1 MHEYLW
7 LCNTHYQATQAKSP
21 IALNSFPHKRKPK
34 ALFLQMG
41 LPWRSPLTP
50 WAPYCSGRWPS
61 FATPNHRNGALPMP
75 YQNISA
81 DLSTA
86 DLNEIK
92 AALAT
97 IQQKL
102 PFLVNLT
109 AEERRRLYKMGDK
122 SLAFVSNSLT
132 AAQNNPDVLPASFDT
147 AELARDYQLATVLSE
162 LRLNLRQ
169 MTEQVDDTLLAVGSE
184 AMTSS
189 LSVYDYVKA
198 AAKRQPG
205 LKAVAAQLGERFK
218 SMRQKAEKVEVMA
231 EARP

>member
-1 MHEYLW
+1 
-7 LCNTHYQATQAKSP
+7 
-21 IALNSFPHKRKPK
+21 
-34 ALFLQMG
+34 
-41 LPWRSPLTP
+41 
-50 WAPYCSGRWPS
+50 
-61 FATPNHRNGALPMP
+61 MP

-81 DLSTA
+81 DLSAA

-102 PFLVNLT
+102 PFLVHLT
-109 AEERRRLYKMGDK
+109 ADERRRLYKMGGK

-132 AAQNNPDVLPASFDT
+132 AAQNNPEILPASFDA

-218 SMRQKAEKVEVMA
+218 SMRQKTEKVDAMA

>member
-1 MHEYLW
+1 ML
-7 LCNTHYQATQAKSP
+7 A
-21 IALNSFPHKRKPK
+21 IAPFPLGTLLRW
-34 ALFLQMG
+34 
-41 LPWRSPLTP
+41 WRAAIRLITP
-50 WAPYCSGRWPS
+50 SQ
-61 FATPNHRNGALPMP
+61 GASTMP
-75 YQNISA
+75 YHNISA
-81 DLSTA
+81 DLSA
-86 DLNEIK
+86 DDLSAIK

-102 PFLVNLT
+102 PFLINLT
-109 AEERRRLYKMGDK
+109 ADERRRIYKMGDK

-132 AAQNNPDVLPASFDT
+132 AAQNNPEILPASFDT

-162 LRLNLRQ
+162 LHLNLRQ
-169 MTEQVDDTLLAVGSE
+169 ITEQVDDTLLAVGSE

-218 SMRQKAEKVEVMA
+218 SIRAKADKPEVMA
-231 EARP
+231 EAQV

>member
-1 MHEYLW
+1 
-7 LCNTHYQATQAKSP
+7 
-21 IALNSFPHKRKPK
+21 
-34 ALFLQMG
+34 MG
-41 LPWRSPLTP
+41 LTWRSPLTP
-50 WAPYCSGRWPS
+50 WAPYCDGRWPS
-61 FATPNHRNGALPMP
+61 FAVPNHRKVLYLMP

-81 DLSTA
+81 DLSTT

-97 IQQKL
+97 IQQKM

-109 AEERRRLYKMGDK
+109 TEERRRLYKMGDK

-132 AAQNNPDVLPASFDT
+132 AAQANPDILPASFDT

-169 MTEQVDDTLLAVGSE
+169 MTEKVDDTLLAVGSE

-218 SMRQKAEKVEVMA
+218 SMRQKAEKVDVMA

>member
-1 MHEYLW
+1 
-7 LCNTHYQATQAKSP
+7 
-21 IALNSFPHKRKPK
+21 
-34 ALFLQMG
+34 
-41 LPWRSPLTP
+41 
-50 WAPYCSGRWPS
+50 
-61 FATPNHRNGALPMP
+61 
-75 YQNISA
+75 
-81 DLSTA
+81 
-86 DLNEIK
+86 
-92 AALAT
+92 
-97 IQQKL
+97 
-102 PFLVNLT
+102 
-109 AEERRRLYKMGDK
+109 MGDK

-132 AAQNNPDVLPASFDT
+132 AAQANPDILPASFDA

-169 MTEQVDDTLLAVGSE
+169 MTEKVDDTLLAVGSE

-218 SMRQKAEKVEVMA
+218 SMRQKAEKVDVMA

>member
-1 MHEYLW
+1 
-7 LCNTHYQATQAKSP
+7 
-21 IALNSFPHKRKPK
+21 
-34 ALFLQMG
+34 
-41 LPWRSPLTP
+41 
-50 WAPYCSGRWPS
+50 
-61 FATPNHRNGALPMP
+61 MP

-102 PFLVNLT
+102 PFLVHLT
-109 AEERRRLYKMGDK
+109 ADERRRLYKMGDK
-122 SLAFVSNSLT
+122 SLSFVSNSLT
-132 AAQNNPDVLPASFDT
+132 AAQNNPEILPASFDT

-169 MTEQVDDTLLAVGSE
+169 MTEKVDDTLLAVGSE